1 MPEDLHPSLLIV
13 DDDPLITETLSYA
26 LGKDFEVMVSDS
38 RHHAVSLLR
47 QLDEAPQLA
56 LVDLGLPPIP
66 HRPDE
71 GFQLIS
77 DLLAHSPTMKILV
90 LSGQNDAANAR
101 HARTLGAAEFVAK
114 PCDPENLKK
123 ILLHALQFRAAEIS
137 GEGIAEADPLVGKS
151 PALQKLKS
159 QISQYAD
166 SPFPALIEGESGTG
180 KEVVANLL
188 HRLSWRRV
196 KPWFALNC
204 AAIAPTL
211 VEPTLFGY
219 TKGAFTGATQNK
231 SGYFEDASDG
241 TLFLDEIGELPL
253 ELQAKLLRVL
263 ENGEFQR
270 VGETQQRFSRSR
282 VIAATNRDLRQ
293 EVRKG
298 NVRAEVAFPPPIA
311 TCARKS
317 GKATSARTCIT
328 GCRFSRSKC
337 RRCARWTRT
346 ARCCSSTTVNSTRSR
361 RSSRRSRWT
370 IRRKRPGA
378 TITFPATCAS
388 CATSSSGSP
397 RSTLGRNSRLRTSS
411 PNSIWKRR
419 PTEDP
424 DCRRIRERSSSRRNA
439 IFSASAAS
447 ISTRCSRP
455 GNRGTSRPR

>member
-1 MPEDLHPSLLIV
+1 MPENAKPSLLIV

-26 LGKDFEVMVSDS
+26 LGKDYEVMVSDS
-38 RHHAVSLLR
+38 RQHAVSLLR

-56 LVDLGLPPIP
+56 LVDLGLPPVP

-123 ILLHALQFRAAEIS
+123 ILAHALQFRAAEIS
-137 GEGIAEADPLVGKS
+137 GEGIAEADPLIGKS
-151 PALQKLKS
+151 AALQKLKS

-188 HRLSWRRV
+188 HRLSWRRT

-253 ELQAKLLRVL
+253 ELHATALFAHARHRRHQSRPATGSEKGKLP
-263 ENGEFQR
+263 
-270 VGETQQRFSRSR
+270 SRSLSPAVGVHDR
-282 VIAATNRDLRQ
+282 GPV
-293 EVRKG
+293 
-298 NVRAEVAFPPPIA
+298 
-311 TCARKS
+311 
-317 GKATSARTCIT
+317 SARN
-328 GCRFSRSKC
+328 G
-337 RRCARWTRT
+337 RRPSA
-346 ARCCSSTTVNSTRSR
+346 
-361 RSSRRSRWT
+361 
-370 IRRKRPGA
+370 
-378 TITFPATCAS
+378 
-388 CATSSSGSP
+388 SP
-397 RSTLGRNSRLRTSS
+397 RPLPQILRGAG
-411 PNSIWKRR
+411 
-419 PTEDP
+419 E
-424 DCRRIRERSSSRRNA
+424 
-439 IFSASAAS
+439 ASAFFA
-447 ISTRCSRP
+447 R
-455 GNRGTSRPR
+455 

>member
-1 MPEDLHPSLLIV
+1 MPEDPHPSLLIV

-56 LVDLGLPPIP
+56 LVDLGLPPMP

-282 VIAATNRDLRQ
+282 VIAATNRPAPGSQERQ
-293 EVRKG
+293 LPRGPVSPTVGFHDRS
-298 NVRAEVAFPPPIA
+298 AVA
-311 TCARKS
+311 ARD
-317 GKATSARTCIT
+317 G
-328 GCRFSRSKC
+328 
-337 RRCARWTRT
+337 
-346 ARCCSSTTVNSTRSR
+346 
-361 RSSRRSRWT
+361 
-370 IRRKRPGA
+370 
-378 TITFPATCAS
+378 
-388 CATSSSGSP
+388 
-397 RSTLGRNSRLRTSS
+397 
-411 PNSIWKRR
+411 RR
-419 PTEDP
+419 PH
-424 DCRRIRERSSSRRNA
+424 
-439 IFSASAAS
+439 AAA
-447 ISTRCSRP
+447 RALP
-455 GNRGTSRPR
+455 